1 MAKVKWF
8 GCGFPPVAPDTKVR
22 VWVWDGREEVCSE
35 GPAHF
40 WSWDW
45 PTLDDDY
52 RTSGDILAYEVV
64 EDKAI
69 MRDFDT
75 GATRSS
81 DAGKHDFE
89 GYLSPLVIER
99 FAEYMTQ
106 HRVQADGT
114 TRASDNWQKGM
125 PLDVY
130 MKSGW
135 RHFFDWWKA
144 HRGHH
149 IEYGIEETL
158 CALIFNAQGYL
169 HEVLKAKNGKAGN

>member
-8 GCGFPPVAPDTKVR
+8 GHGMPPLKPDTEVM
-22 VWVWDGREEVCSE
+22 VWLNDDKYPNSALVKQLK
-35 GPAHF
+35 
-40 WSWDW
+40 WDW
-45 PTLDDDY
+45 ISDGGL
-52 RTSGDILAYEVV
+52 GDITAYEVV